1 MINRVLLRNKVIQIL
16 YSYYKNSAESLDF
29 EEAKNELS
37 VSIEKT
43 YELYH
48 YLLQSIVNITVYA
61 KERLERSSKR
71 NSDSLLLTKLSE
83 NKFAL
88 QLAQNNDLKKYI
100 EEHEIEWTN
109 EDSEITKTLFK
120 EISQVPEV
128 IAYSEK
134 EETTYEEDR
143 EIWRQI
149 LKKTYSSCELLG
161 KELEDLSIYWNDDA
175 EVILSF
181 VLKTI
186 RRFEE
191 GNKENQELLPQ
202 FKDKE
207 DEEFAYTLL
216 KNSIYN
222 EHEYRQMV
230 AKHTH
235 NWESERIAFMDTII
249 MQAAIAELC
258 SFPSI
263 PVNVTMNEFIEIAK
277 NYSTPKSGTF
287 INGILDAI
295 IKDLKA
301 ENKLVKA
308 TYINSYKK

>member
-29 EEAKNELS
+29 EEAKKELA

-48 YLLQSIVNITVYA
+48 YLLQTIVDVTSYA
-61 KERLERSSKR
+61 SSKLERSSKR
-71 NSDSLLLTKLSE
+71 SSDLPLMTKLSE

-88 QLAQNNDLKKYI
+88 QLAQNKELLTFL
-100 EEHEIEWTN
+100 EEHNLDWPT
-109 EDSEITKTLFK
+109 EDSEITKALYK

-128 IAYSEK
+128 VTYCENK
-134 EETTYEEDR
+134 ETSYDEDR
-143 EIWRQI
+143 EIWRFI
-149 LKKTYSSCELLG
+149 VKKTFSQCELLG
-161 KELEDLSIYWNDDA
+161 KELEDLCIYWNDDA

-186 RRFEE
+186 RKFEE
-191 GNKENQELLPQ
+191 AKGDEQELLPQ

-222 EHEYRQMV
+222 EHEYREMV
-230 AKHTH
+230 TKHTH
-235 NWESERIAFMDTII
+235 NWDTERIAFMDTII
-249 MQAAIAELC
+249 MQAAIAEIC

-287 INGILDAI
+287 INGILDSI
-295 IKDLKA
+295 VKDLKA
-301 ENKLVKA
+301 ENKLTKA